1 MPCRLPSDES
11 LDIIGVVANCSVGS
25 VDVAG
30 ARTEEPPGQSQDSTR
45 SSNKIPRPKLVFTF
59 SIVLAP
65 LSATTL
71 PIDFAFS
78 RRLFMVDTVLVF
90 GVGEIHVGEEHTNRE
105 KKNKQCEFWTTYV
118 RVRTYILVQVRI
130 QV

>member
-90 GVGEIHVGEEHTNRE
+90 GVGEIHEEKNIERRKTN
-105 KKNKQCEFWTTYV
+105 NANFGL
-118 RVRTYILVQVRI
+118 RTYEFVHVRI